1 MYQEVRATVTL
12 TYSADATLT
21 RAQLRKR
28 ILADV
33 ARLLDP
39 DEDARDVL
47 ELVEA
52 QLEALR
58 EEAQIYDVEG
68 VTPRFATQ
76 PRAALCTTGMPAIGR
91 RFTRR
96 PAPGWLRVSSSSPT
110 TPRRLPTT
118 TSAAS

>member
-39 DEDARDVL
+39 EEDARDVL

-52 QLEALR
+52 QLERLR
-58 EEAQIYDVEG
+58 EEAQIYSDGEG
-68 VTPRFATQ
+68 VTP
-76 PRAALCTTGMPAIGR
+76 
-91 RFTRR
+91 
-96 PAPGWLRVSSSSPT
+96 
-110 TPRRLPTT
+110 
-118 TSAAS
+118 

>member
-68 VTPRFATQ
+68 VTP
-76 PRAALCTTGMPAIGR
+76 
-91 RFTRR
+91 
-96 PAPGWLRVSSSSPT
+96 
-110 TPRRLPTT
+110 
-118 TSAAS
+118 

>member
-12 TYSADATLT
+12 TYSADATLS

-58 EEAQIYDVEG
+58 EEAQIYDADE
-68 VTPRFATQ
+68 VTP
-76 PRAALCTTGMPAIGR
+76 
-91 RFTRR
+91 
-96 PAPGWLRVSSSSPT
+96 
-110 TPRRLPTT
+110 
-118 TSAAS
+118 